1 MLALVV
7 ISVFVRGVKA
17 LNIDFFTQGQVT
29 FGETGGGIAN
39 GIVGTAIMVAIAT
52 AIALP
57 VGILVAVYVAEFGGS
72 RVSRLIRLA
81 LDVLN
86 GVPSIVD
93 RHLRLRPRCSWLGRD
108 TQPGRGRRVALAI
121 IMLPVVA
128 RSTIEV
134 LGLVPDAL
142 RYGSYALGVSKWRT
156 VLFVVMPSAIGS
168 IMTGATLAI
177 ARAAGETAP
186 LLFTTSIFLPNQ
198 VVTDPSHAMAVGPAA
213 HPVRNSESPDQ
224 SLSNQA
230 WAAAF
235 VLMIFVLVLS
245 LTARYILSRRERK
258 LRSALE
264 PFTRFPPNR
273 HAGSAHFGDEP
284 GDTCAQSP
292 PAFETVKGESPK

>member
-1 MLALVV
+1 VAVLAAFLAIGVLALVV

-17 LNIDFFTQGQVT
+17 LNLDFFTKSQVT

-39 GIVGTAIMVAIAT
+39 GLVGTAIIVAIAT

-86 GVPSIVD
+86 GVPSIVVGIFAYA
-93 RHLRLRPRCSWLGRD
+93 LLVVGSGYAAWKGS
-108 TQPGRGRRVALAI
+108 VALAI
-121 IMLPVVA
+121 VMLPVVG

-198 VVTDPSHAMAVGPAA
+198 VVTDPSHAMAAVPLLILFD
-213 HPVRNSESPDQ
+213 SESPDQ
-224 SLSNQA
+224 NLNNQA

-245 LTARYILSRRERK
+245 LTARYVLSRRERK
-258 LRSALE
+258 LRA
-264 PFTRFPPNR
+264 R
-273 HAGSAHFGDEP
+273 
-284 GDTCAQSP
+284 
-292 PAFETVKGESPK
+292 

>member
-1 MLALVV
+1 MEAASVTPPISLKSTGRSRRRRRANQIAEGVSVLAAFLAIGVLALVV

-17 LNIDFFTQGQVT
+17 LNIDFFTQSQVT

-39 GIVGTAIMVAIAT
+39 GLVGTAIMVAIAT

-86 GVPSIVD
+86 GVPSIVVGIFAYA
-93 RHLRLRPRCSWLGRD
+93 LLVVGSGYAAWKGS
-108 TQPGRGRRVALAI
+108 VALAI
-121 IMLPVVA
+121 VMLPVVA

-198 VVTDPSHAMAVGPAA
+198 VVTDPSHAMAAVPLLILFD
-213 HPVRNSESPDQ
+213 SESPDQ
-224 SLSNQA
+224 SLNNQA

-258 LRSALE
+258 LRA
-264 PFTRFPPNR
+264 R
-273 HAGSAHFGDEP
+273 
-284 GDTCAQSP
+284 
-292 PAFETVKGESPK
+292 

>member
-1 MLALVV
+1 MSVLAAFLAIGVLALVV
-7 ISVFVRGVKA
+7 VSVFVRGVKA
-17 LNIDFFTQGQVT
+17 LNIDFFTKNQVT

-39 GIVGTAIMVAIAT
+39 GLVGTAIMVAIAT

-57 VGILVAVYVAEFGGS
+57 IGILVAVYVAEFGGS
-72 RVSRLIRLA
+72 RVSRSIRLA

-86 GVPSIVD
+86 GVPSIVVGIFAYA
-93 RHLRLRPRCSWLGRD
+93 LLVVGSGYAAWKGS
-108 TQPGRGRRVALAI
+108 VSLAI
-121 IMLPVVA
+121 VMLPVVA

-156 VLFVVMPSAIGS
+156 VLFVGMPSAIGS
-168 IMTGATLAI
+168 IMTGATLAV

-198 VVTDPSHAMAVGPAA
+198 IVTDPSHAMAAVPLLILFD
-213 HPVRNSESPDQ
+213 SESPDQ
-224 SLSNQA
+224 SLNDQA

-258 LRSALE
+258 LRS
-264 PFTRFPPNR
+264 
-273 HAGSAHFGDEP
+273 H
-284 GDTCAQSP
+284 
-292 PAFETVKGESPK
+292 

>member
-1 MLALVV
+1 MEAGSVSPTISLKSTGRSRRRQRVNRLAEGISVFAAFLAIGVLALVV

-17 LNIDFFTQGQVT
+17 LNLDFFTKSQVT

-39 GIVGTAIMVAIAT
+39 GLVGSAIMVAIAT

-57 VGILVAVYVAEFGGS
+57 VAILVAVYVAEFGGNA
-72 RVSRLIRLA
+72 VSRLIRLA

-86 GVPSIVD
+86 GVPSIVVGIFAYA
-93 RHLRLRPRCSWLGRD
+93 LLVVGSGYAAWKGS
-108 TQPGRGRRVALAI
+108 VALAI
-121 IMLPVVA
+121 VMLPVVA

-168 IMTGATLAI
+168 IMTGATLAV

-198 VVTDPSHAMAVGPAA
+198 VVTDPSHAMAAVPLLILFD
-213 HPVRNSESPDQ
+213 SESADQ
-224 SLSNQA
+224 SLNDQA

-258 LRSALE
+258 LRS
-264 PFTRFPPNR
+264 R
-273 HAGSAHFGDEP
+273 
-284 GDTCAQSP
+284 
-292 PAFETVKGESPK
+292 